1 MISLKSL
8 GIEYKA
14 GAVIGVAALVLS
26 LLIGLGVGNEFLYS
40 VGRSF
45 FFGILFAVMGFGG
58 AILLKK
64 YVPEVFQLVE
74 PGDKLK
80 TVETSDNVEVIAD
93 NQGAGGYA
101 SSAPVNSEERAGG
114 ADSASLKGGESP
126 QFEPLS
132 DYVKNEIG
140 DDTLDTP
147 DAGGSEKM
155 GKHIFKNKK
164 VSYEPKILASAIRT
178 MMNKDQ

>member
-14 GAVIGVAALVLS
+14 GAVIGIAALVLS
-26 LLIGLGVGNEFLYS
+26 LMIGLAVGNEFLYS
-40 VGRSF
+40 IGRSF
-45 FFGILFAVMGFGG
+45 FFAVLFAVLGFGG
-58 AILLKK
+58 AFLLKK

-74 PGDKLK
+74 PGDTLK
-80 TVETSDNVEVIAD
+80 TVETSESVEVIAD

-101 SSAPVNSEERAGG
+101 SSAPVNSDERAGG
-114 ADSASLKGGESP
+114 AESASSKGDDSP
-126 QFEPLS
+126 RFEPLS
-132 DYVKNEIG
+132 DYVKNEAG
-140 DDTLDTP
+140 DETLDAL
-147 DAGGSEKM
+147 DAGSSEKM

-178 MMNKDQ
+178 MMSKDQ